1 MANTY
6 LTRTASGTDGSN
18 SQRKNTVS
26 MWLKR
31 ASLSDACFI
40 EGQGNNANA
49 TQAYFDSN
57 ANLTINHVSGDSS
70 LNFQIV
76 TNRKFRDI
84 SAWYH
89 IVITI
94 ETSLGTAADRV
105 KIYVNGVRETS
116 FASASY
122 PGQNATTQL
131 LARLNLN
138 IIGRRQSGGTG
149 LYFDGSMSHIHVTD
163 GTAYDASYFGETD
176 ATTGEWKIKT
186 DVSVTYGNNGFFIL
200 KDGNSVT
207 DQSGNS
213 NNFTINVGA
222 GGGLNKTEDCPSN
235 VFATLNPLSTL
246 STLTYAYGNNQITG
260 VNSNVW
266 KTTFSTLGMNYGSSG
281 KYYYEIKVATLN
293 SQAGIGVWGEPLP
306 QTVTTNFFP
315 NHHPFG
321 FVYKEDGS
329 VSDDSQTFY
338 TGSSFTSGDI
348 IQCALDIDNSKIY
361 FGKNGTWQN
370 SGDPTSGATGTGA
383 VPLEDNGGGAYFFFG
398 TCYGTDVEQ
407 ANFGNGYFANNPVS
421 SAGTNASGNGIFEYD
436 VPTGFTALST
446 KGLNL

>member
-1 MANTY
+1 MANTR
-6 LTRTASGTDGSN
+6 LQRLPSTTGNN
-18 SQRKNTVS
+18 SKNTFSV
-26 MWLKR
+26 WLKR
-31 ASLSDACFI
+31 ASIDTEDFIVYGFYDANYRYKATFLTDGKLHLNTIIGGSNNLSY
-40 EGQGNNANA
+40 
-49 TQAYFDSN
+49 T
-57 ANLTINHVSGDSS
+57 
-70 LNFQIV
+70 
-76 TNRKFRDI
+76 TNRVFRDT

-89 IVITI
+89 IVIAFDST
-94 ETSLGTAADRV
+94 LGTAGDRCRL
-105 KIYVNGVRETS
+105 YVNGVEETS
-116 FASASY
+116 FATEEHMGSNTSNFMSD
-122 PGQNATTQL
+122 NAATVY
-131 LARLNLN
+131 
-138 IIGRRQSGGTG
+138 IGSQATAN
-149 LYFDGSMSHIHVTD
+149 YFNGSMSHIHFCD
-163 GTAYDASYFGETD
+163 GYQYQPSDFAETD
-176 ATTGEWKIKT
+176 TDTGEWRIKENLS
-186 DVSVTYGNNGFFIL
+186 VSYGTNGFWIL

-207 DQSGNS
+207 DASPNS

-222 GGGLNKTEDCPSN
+222 GGGLNKTEDCPNN

-361 FGKNGTWQN
+361 FGKNGVWQN

-436 VPTGFTALST
+436 VPTGYTALST